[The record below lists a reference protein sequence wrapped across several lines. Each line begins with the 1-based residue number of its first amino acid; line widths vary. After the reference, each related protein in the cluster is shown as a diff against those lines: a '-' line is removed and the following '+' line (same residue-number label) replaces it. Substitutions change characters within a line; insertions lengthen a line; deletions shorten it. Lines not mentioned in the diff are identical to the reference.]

1 MINYIKQKR
10 KRMAKVQK
18 RTYAVIPQ
26 SKRTAIY
33 KHLKADLCSD
43 KILSHL
49 DAGFEKSLFLAS
61 LRNLSDHGNPLR
73 LNNFAY
79 CMREVIGLIL
89 SKYSSDEDI
98 KRCRWFVQDPN
109 TDVTRVQRVV
119 YAICGGMSPE
129 YVRETILEV
138 EEEEDDL
145 LAETLKSFSKKFN
158 ALSKY
163 THVRS
168 DKYFNA
174 SEKDCEEQSKNILVL
189 TSDILTLIEDCRN
202 EILWK
207 IEEHLNKAVIN
218 ASIER
223 TMEGLDILSSHG
235 MVNYLEL
242 EDYSVE
248 KITSQSIE
256 INGGGTAYCTLEWG
270 SRSDWRNGDGASL
283 DTDFPFNFKAFAAIA
298 NFEDIDIPENH
309 IDIDN
314 RSWYE

>member
-1 MINYIKQKR
+1 
-10 KRMAKVQK
+10 MAKVQK

-33 KHLKADLCSD
+33 KHLVAHSCSN

-49 DAGFEKSLFLAS
+49 DVGFEKNLFLAS

-79 CMREVIGLIL
+79 CMREVIGMIL

-98 KRCRWFVQDPN
+98 KRCQWFVQDPN
-109 TDVTRVQRVV
+109 TDVTRVQRVI
-119 YAICGGMSPE
+119 YAICGGMTPE
-129 YVRETILEV
+129 YVRVTILEE

-145 LAETLKSFSKKFN
+145 LSETLKGFTKKFN

-168 DKYFNA
+168 DKHFNA
-174 SEKDCEEQSKNILVL
+174 SEKDCEEQSKIILML
-189 TSDILTLIEDCRN
+189 TSDILTLIDDCRSD
-202 EILWK
+202 ILWK
-207 IEEHLNKAVIN
+207 IEDHLSDAVIN

-235 MVNYLEL
+235 MVNHLEL
-242 EDYSVE
+242 EEYSVE
-248 KITSQSIE
+248 RITSQSIE
-256 INGGGTAYCTLEWG
+256 IKGEGTACCTLEWG
-270 SRSDWRNGDGASL
+270 SKSDWRNDNGASL
-283 DTDFPFNFKAFAAIA
+283 DTDFPFEFIA
-298 NFEDIDIPENH
+298 LVSISNFEDIDIPENY

-314 RSWYE
+314 SSWYE